1 MEVTLKEVMDYLQQE
16 IVDICVEAHE
26 ETDLPM
32 PKIGE
37 QWEDNVSFYAGYFNA
52 LTNVVSDLR
61 DGSKF
66 IKGE

>member
-1 MEVTLKEVMDYLQQE
+1 MELTLKEVMDYLQKE

-37 QWEDNVSFYAGYFNA
+37 QWDDSVSFYAGYFNA
-52 LTNVVSDLR
+52 LTNVVADLR
-61 DGSKF
+61 HGNKF